1 VTKLASKI
9 VLEGVGSYL
18 GMEKGCFI
26 LKSREGKVERY
37 PLFEQEIGEVILKS
51 GNSISTGAL
60 ASFGF
65 WDIDVLIMTSR
76 GRPVAML
83 RSLDDDS
90 YVKTRICQY
99 QASLD
104 ERAFSIAKSFII
116 AKLESQ
122 NIILRKYGLGAHL
135 DNFKEIIEGSDSKSL
150 ELLRRR
156 LTGIEG
162 KHTQQYYKQIFTLFP
177 VKLRPEKR
185 EGFMAYDG
193 MNNLFNLA
201 YEILAWKIHKA
212 LVRAKL
218 EPQLGFCH
226 SIEMNKLSLVLDFQE
241 LYRYLIDDFLIN
253 YSQQINKKDFQMK
266 IESASHGKRGKREYL
281 NDSETKN
288 LLNELNIFFETRIE
302 VKRIRYGE
310 HQTLE
315 TLINEE
321 ALIFAKYLRGESQN
335 WEPRVA
341 FLK

>member
-1 VTKLASKI
+1 
-9 VLEGVGSYL
+9 
-18 GMEKGCFI
+18 
-26 LKSREGKVERY
+26 
-37 PLFEQEIGEVILKS
+37 VILKS

-65 WDIDVLIMTSR
+65 WDIDVMVMTAR

-83 RSLDDDS
+83 RSFDDDS
-90 YVKTRICQY
+90 YVQTRIAQY

-104 ERAFSIAKSFII
+104 ERAYTIAKSFIT
-116 AKLESQ
+116 AKIESQ
-122 NIILRKYGLGAHL
+122 NVILRKYGLEPHAEVFREL
-135 DNFKEIIEGSDSKSL
+135 IDESEAKSL

-162 KHTQQYYKQIFTLFP
+162 KHTQRYYKQIFGLFP
-177 VKLRPEKR
+177 ESLRPEKR

-218 EPQLGFCH
+218 EPYLGFLH
-226 SIEMNKLSLVLDFQE
+226 SNQMAKLSLICDFQE

-253 YSQQINKKDFQMK
+253 YSQKISKKDFKMK
-266 IESASHGKRGKREYL
+266 TESASHGKKGKREYL
-281 NDSETKN
+281 TDIETKT
-288 LLNELNIFFETRIE
+288 LLNELNRFFESMVE
-302 VKRIRYGE
+302 VKRIRNGE

-321 ALIFAKYLRGESQN
+321 ALLFAKYLRNECKMWN
-335 WEPRVA
+335 PRIA
-341 FLK
+341 S